1 MKILFISRRLPHAG
15 VTGGHVIVHQRVRRL
30 AERGHEIGL
39 ACFGDAEDAARADE
53 LKPYVR
59 ELEIAP
65 PPEPGSWWRRAG
77 ATMVSSVP
85 PYFLASRSP
94 DLMRRVGDLVHRG
107 RYDVAIA
114 EFSAMGQYLYGN
126 PHLPAVRKVIS
137 CHFGVAASFRRTAD
151 LLKHSVRGLG
161 THWSLWRGLARYE
174 IAMYQNADRVLTLTA
189 KDRYALLSEAP
200 NLRIDVVPAGV
211 DADYFHPDAAV
222 QQEDSVLFT
231 GHYEVEANRDAVRW
245 FATRTWP
252 LVRARHPSMKFH
264 VVGPGGRRE
273 FRDLARRDPS
283 VVVVDEV
290 ADLRP
295 YLQRARVFVCPVRLG
310 SGQRLKVLEALASGV
325 PVVTTT
331 LGAEGIPLQPGD
343 NVLMA
348 DRTALFA
355 AYVNLLLEDEAL
367 RGRLSEQGRAL
378 VAERFAWTRCVAQL
392 EDILGDVVSSR

>member
-30 AERGHEIGL
+30 AERGHDVGL
-39 ACFGDAEDAARADE
+39 ACFGDEADRARAEE
-53 LKPYVR
+53 LRPCLR
-59 ELEIAP
+59 ELEMVP
-65 PPEPGSWWRRAG
+65 PPEPGAWWRRAG
-77 ATMVSSVP
+77 AMISSSVP

-94 DLMRRVGDLVHRG
+94 LLMRRVGDMVERS
-107 RYDVAIA
+107 RYDVVVA
-114 EFSAMGQYLYGN
+114 EFSSMGQYLFRN
-126 PHLPAVRKVIS
+126 PCLPAVRKVVS
-137 CHFGVAASFRRTAD
+137 CHFGVAASYRRTAD
-151 LLKHSVRGLG
+151 LLKLSVRGLG

-189 KDRYALLSEAP
+189 KDRYGLLSEAP

-211 DADYFHPDAAV
+211 DADFFQPDARV
-222 QQEDSVLFT
+222 EREDSVLFT

-252 LVRARHPSMKFH
+252 LVRARHPGMKFH

-295 YLQRARVFVCPVRLG
+295 YLRRAKVFVCPVRLG
-310 SGQRLKVLEALASGV
+310 SGQRLKLLEAMAAGV

-343 NVLMA
+343 NGFIA
-348 DRTALFA
+348 DRTPLLAS
-355 AYVNLLLEDEAL
+355 YVNLLLEDEAL
-367 RGRLSEQGRAL
+367 RLRLSEQGRAL
-378 VAERFAWTRCVAQL
+378 VAERFAWTHCIGLL
-392 EDILGDVVSSR
+392 EQVLQDVVSSR